1 MMTTHNAT
9 AEEIQITDFQRSY
22 IRWRI
27 DTLKKPVTTLS
38 RPLPMTLN
46 NVRAPIEARATL
58 RDQASGRTFD
68 YVLSASCKTEQV
80 WVPRDVW
87 HQPNADMS
95 MIAAHDECLIVKHW
109 DKADKGVLR
118 YPATLGTQP
127 ERQRDNPIDCF
138 DQFSIDRATQRAI
151 RLTHIDDILSA
162 LFANT
167 PLVCQT
173 EYAQAGYHIVLEYPV
188 KIANFSERE
197 RYYQV
202 DTGPILFP
210 LLPPSATAQMIQTP
224 LELCH
229 HAFVAHN
236 CADWAEFIVC
246 LPTPLT
252 DGILVHHYSHSVRI
266 EGLSNHL
273 FACM

>member
-1 MMTTHNAT
+1 MAT
-9 AEEIQITDFQRSY
+9 SRETATEEIEITDFQRSY

-27 DTLKKPVTTLS
+27 DTLKKPVTTIS

-58 RDQASGRTFD
+58 FDQASGHTFD

-80 WVPRDVW
+80 WVSRDVW

-109 DKADKGVLR
+109 DQADKGVLR
-118 YPATLGTQP
+118 YPATLGAQP
-127 ERQRDNPIDCF
+127 ERQRDNPVDCF
-138 DQFSIDRATQRAI
+138 DQFSIDRATQRGQ
-151 RLTHIDDILSA
+151 LLNDIDDILSA

-173 EYAQAGYHIVLEYPV
+173 EYEQAGYHIVLEYPV

-210 LLPPSATAQMIQTP
+210 LLPHSATTPISPSP

-252 DGILVHHYSHSVRI
+252 DTIRVHHYSHSVRI
-266 EGLSNHL
+266 EGLSNRL
-273 FACM
+273 LACI

>member
-1 MMTTHNAT
+1 MVPSHKNTP
-9 AEEIQITDFQRSY
+9 EEIQITDFQRSY

-27 DTLKKPVTTLS
+27 DTLKKPVTTVS

-46 NVRAPIEARATL
+46 NVRAPIEARAIL

-109 DKADKGVLR
+109 DKVDKAMLR
-118 YPATLGTQP
+118 YPATLGVQLEP
-127 ERQRDNPIDCF
+127 QRDNPVDCF
-138 DQFSIDRATQRAI
+138 DQFSIDRVTRRGQ
-151 RLTHIDDILSA
+151 LLNSIDDILGA
-162 LFANT
+162 FFADT

-173 EYAQAGYHIVLEYPV
+173 EYEQAGYHIVLEYPV

-197 RYYQV
+197 HYYQV

-210 LLPPSATAQMIQTP
+210 LLSPSAETLTIQTP
-224 LELCH
+224 LDLCH

-252 DGILVHHYSHSVRI
+252 EAIRVHHYSHSVRI
-266 EGLSNHL
+266 DGLSNRL
-273 FACM
+273 IAYM